1 MKKEVLALA
10 LIVVCCVGALIGL
23 VNTFNSSSKSEK
35 TISTEKKESSFTSI
49 FGGQDK
55 MAVIRLNGVISDSE
69 EDSGFF
75 MSVSPA
81 VRAKKYINKAEE
93 DDSVKGVFLRINS
106 PGGTVGASQEVYN
119 AIMRCRKK
127 KPVVVSM
134 GDVAA
139 SGGYYIASASDVIV
153 ANPGT
158 LTGSI
163 GVIFNTMNFTDLM
176 QKVGVKSNVIKSG
189 KFKDIGSG
197 FRPMSEQD
205 RALLLALID
214 ENYEQ
219 FVADIIKGRIDFDK
233 TDKKDK
239 ADKKEEKSKKT
250 KSKVK
255 ANAKSEDKKDKE
267 EDDSQKHGQLTEK
280 ILREYADGRIMTGEQ
295 AFKIGLVDEL
305 GGSYKAEKILVKLA
319 KKRFKKV
326 SDDIEFVIYDKPQT
340 FSEIF
345 LEVSSKLKPVVGID
359 KQLPF
364 SMSHPN
370 QPLWIME

>member
-23 VNTFNSSSKSEK
+23 VNTFNSSAKSEK
-35 TISTEKKESSFTSI
+35 VDSNQKKESSLSSI

-55 MAVIRLNGVISDSE
+55 MAVIRLNGVISDADDDSE
-69 EDSGFF
+69 FF

-81 VRAKKYINKAEE
+81 VRAKKYINKAEK
-93 DDSVKGVFLRINS
+93 DDSVKGVFIRINS

-119 AIMRCRKK
+119 AVMRCRKK

-163 GVIFNTMNFTDLM
+163 GVIFNAMNFTDLM

-205 RALLLALID
+205 RALLLAIID

-219 FVADIIKGRIDFDK
+219 FVSDILKGRIDFDK
-233 TDKKDK
+233 KSLKLKNDKKDVKSVKKK
-239 ADKKEEKSKKT
+239 AKVSFDKVNKIDKSKNNT
-250 KSKVK
+250 K
-255 ANAKSEDKKDKE
+255 
-267 EDDSQKHGQLTEK
+267 LTEK
-280 ILREYADGRIMTGEQ
+280 VLREYADGRIMTGEQ
-295 AFKIGLVDEL
+295 AYKIGLVDDL
-305 GGSYKAEKILVKLA
+305 GGSYEAEKILVELA
-319 KKRFKKV
+319 QKRFKNIP
-326 SDDIEFVIYDKPQT
+326 DDIEFVTYDKPQS

-345 LEVSSKLKPVVGID
+345 VEMSSKLKPEVGID
-359 KQLPF
+359 KQIPF
-364 SMSHPN
+364 SMTHPN
-370 QPLWIME
+370 QPLLIME

>member
-1 MKKEVLALA
+1 MKKEALALA
-10 LIVVCCVGALIGL
+10 LIIVCCVGALIGL
-23 VNTFNSSSKSEK
+23 VNTFNSSSKSE
-35 TISTEKKESSFTSI
+35 TAVSTQKKESGISSI

-55 MAVIRLNGVISDSE
+55 IAVIRLNGVISDSE
-69 EDSGFF
+69 DDSDFF

-81 VRAKKYINKAEE
+81 VRAKKYINKAAE
-93 DDSVKGVFLRINS
+93 DDSVKGIFLRINS

-119 AIMRCRKK
+119 AVMRCRKK

-163 GVIFNTMNFTDLM
+163 GVIFNAINFADLM
-176 QKVGVKSNVIKSG
+176 NKVGVKSNVIKSG

-205 RALLLALID
+205 RALLLAIID

-219 FVADIIKGRIDFDK
+219 FIGDIVKGRIDFEK
-233 TDKKDK
+233 KSATAKSDKKSV
-239 ADKKEEKSKKT
+239 KKSTKKVVKKSKTEEKATNTEDET
-250 KSKVK
+250 K
-255 ANAKSEDKKDKE
+255 
-267 EDDSQKHGQLTEK
+267 KHGTLTEK
-280 ILREYADGRIMTGEQ
+280 VLREYADGRIMTGEQ
-295 AFKIGLVDEL
+295 AFEIGLVDEL
-305 GGSYKAEKILVKLA
+305 GGSYEAKKILVELA
-319 KKRFKKV
+319 QKRFKKIP
-326 SDDIEFVIYDKPQT
+326 DDIEFVIYDKPQT
-340 FSEIF
+340 FSEMF
-345 LEVSSKLKPVVGID
+345 FEVSSKLKPEVGID

-370 QPLWIME
+370 QPLLIME